1 MVGWV
6 KRHTFKYGGGSATS
20 FRRGHSRSA
29 AVARAR
35 ARTNVRMPH
44 LSKFNSGVY
53 KKLKKPLRTTKTGR
67 NRSAI
72 TTLAR
77 QVKVLQ
83 NQQYGD
89 LQQNSQFLRLTGAAL
104 PSSAGPVAFLLNSF
118 YDQTTYKGTI
128 VGTLAGFT
136 NGPAFARQTYAA
148 DLDDQYEWLARQ
160 NTEIVS
166 PVRYKPV
173 YCRLNIK
180 IYTSD
185 AGPNFG
191 GNIRVTVLKIKDYNT
206 TNKINC
212 VLPGALGAYRNL
224 AVSPA
229 LATRNYF
236 SPTFHKVLL
245 DKWVNLR
252 STAKQA
258 TDDQEGYRIVSIPWK
273 FREAGDYE
281 PNFNLHPPNQEFWTN
296 VPRHKQL
303 WVLISVDDGA
313 ASWIQSIQIGKVNMW
328 RDHHSQA

>member
-1 MVGWV
+1 MA
-6 KRHTFKYGGGSATS
+6 GGNFHHYKSGFASRKSYASSSRRTS
-20 FRRGHSRSA
+20 S
-29 AVARAR
+29 VARAR
-35 ARTNVRMPH
+35 TRTNVRVPR
-44 LSKFNSGVY
+44 LSKFNRPVY
-53 KKLKKPLRTTKTGR
+53 KKLKRRLPQTKANL

-77 QVKVLQ
+77 QVKSLQ
-83 NQQYGD
+83 NQSYGD

-128 VGTLAGFT
+128 VGTTAGFT
-136 NGPAFARQTYAA
+136 NNPAFARQTYQA
-148 DLDDQYEWLARQ
+148 DLDDQFEWLGRQ

-191 GNIRVTVLKIKDYNT
+191 GNIRVTVFKIKDYNT

-212 VLPGALGAYRNL
+212 VLPGALGAYRNM

-236 SPTFHKVLL
+236 SPTFHRVLL

-252 STAKQA
+252 STAKQP
-258 TDDQEGYRIVSIPWK
+258 TDDQEGYRIVSIPWR
-273 FREAGDYE
+273 FREHGDYE

-296 VPRHKQL
+296 VPRNKQL

>member
-1 MVGWV
+1 MPLYQKKLGFASRRSSRRASKVG
-6 KRHTFKYGGGSATS
+6 RAT
-20 FRRGHSRSA
+20 A
-29 AVARAR
+29 YART
-35 ARTNVRMPH
+35 RTNVRMPR
-44 LSKFNSGVY
+44 LTKFNRTVY
-53 KKLKKPLRTTKTGR
+53 KKLKRRQAPTKVNR
-67 NRSAI
+67 NTSAI

-77 QVKVLQ
+77 QVKSLQ
-83 NQQYGD
+83 NQQFGE
-89 LQQNSQFLRLTGAAL
+89 LQQNSQFLRLTGASL
-104 PSSAGPVAFLLNSF
+104 PSKGGPCAFLLNSF

-136 NGPAFARQTYAA
+136 NGPAFARQTYQA

-173 YCRLNIK
+173 YCRLNMK
-180 IYTSD
+180 IYLSD
-185 AGPNFG
+185 AAPNFG
-191 GNIRVTVLKIKDYNT
+191 GNIRVTVFKIKDYNT

-212 VLPGALGAYRNL
+212 VLPGALGAYRNM

-229 LATRNYF
+229 LDTRNYF
-236 SPTFHKVLL
+236 SPTFHKVML

-252 STAKQA
+252 SVNKQA
-258 TDDQEGYRIVSIPWK
+258 SDDHESYRIVSIPWK
-273 FREAGDYE
+273 FNSTEEYE

-313 ASWIQSIQIGKVNMW
+313 EAWIQSIQIGKVNMW